1 MIMMAAA
8 HFILNLAT
16 QRVLL
21 QTNYL
26 KHLLGGI
33 QYAIGDNKAL
43 DYSKAKHNTHRKKSG
58 LLKRNWYKASFF
70 EPTEMTILP
79 NLDIL
84 IIQRRGEVLLYKGYK
99 SK

>member
-16 QRVLL
+16 KESYSEP
-21 QTNYL
+21 NYL

-43 DYSKAKHNTHRKKSG
+43 DYSKAKTQYSPEEERFTKTQLVQGEFLNR
-58 LLKRNWYKASFF
+58 
-70 EPTEMTILP
+70 
-79 NLDIL
+79 
-84 IIQRRGEVLLYKGYK
+84 QR
-99 SK
+99 